1 MASQYFA
8 ILTDYGTTAFAK
20 ALSSKQ
26 PLQLTTF
33 AVGDGNG
40 RAVTPTANRTA
51 LAREKHRAPVSA
63 VSLDPRN
70 NKQVIVEL
78 TIPENIGGFY
88 IREMGVFDNHNKLIA
103 YANCPESFKP
113 LESSGSGKIQVLRMI
128 LKVASSNA
136 VTLSVDHSV
145 IFVTRQQLTPK
156 TITATTQNGFD
167 ESGHSH
173 EIAKASTTQ
182 MGITQHTNNY
192 NGDSETLSLSQKGAK
207 AIKALID
214 SVTRNLSH
222 YIPNSKKSDAID
234 STSSDT
240 IATSFAVKK
249 LDDKIRRL
257 NFYKINVKGSA
268 TPVTFD
274 LSNREHWIAEIGMV
288 YRGNGHYQLN
298 LHNNATSTITNL
310 PLNDK
315 SAVQLDISVMGAYT
329 LIRCHYVYLNRTFE
343 SKADWNQATL
353 NLSWHE
359 NLKLDRNGKV
369 PRDTVFARSLESNY
383 RVVIRRNEA
392 RFTPYMHMIDQSV
405 DMAADSV
412 QQKGIAEIISR
423 VGEGDG
429 VPKSMLKT
437 ILLADKNISFE
448 VGGWN
453 AAQQYQYFLK
463 GFSRTGNVVI
473 GSAAD
478 DGTARLQV
486 GGDIN
491 VKGSLVVTNSSWA
504 KHKFPINNG
513 GEWRLEFNPNSE
525 SDPRFNIVYKMQDN
539 SSRYCSFPKLERN
552 ETVAYRA

>member
-1 MASQYFA
+1 MANLKEQEKWEDGIYQ
-8 ILTDYGTTAFAK
+8 IEENDPVLGGENGITNK
-20 ALSSKQ
+20 PIKQ
-26 PLQLTTF
+26 L
-33 AVGDGNG
+33 
-40 RAVTPTANRTA
+40 ANRTKWLKKA
-51 LAREKHRAPVSA
+51 LDV
-63 VSLDPRN
+63 
-70 NKQVIVEL
+70 L
-78 TIPENIGGFY
+78 TGKAKPK
-88 IREMGVFDNHNKLIA
+88 DLTA
-103 YANCPESFKP
+103 EST
-113 LESSGSGKIQVLRMI
+113 S
-128 LKVASSNA
+128 
-136 VTLSVDHSV
+136 
-145 IFVTRQQLTPK
+145 
-156 TITATTQNGFD
+156 TAD
-167 ESGHSH
+167 KDGHSH
-173 EIAKASTTQ
+173 ALPRSST
-182 MGITQHTNNY
+182 
-192 NGDSETLSLSQKGAK
+192 SQKGIVQLDDTWESDSREKAPTARVIK

-214 SVTRNLSH
+214 SLTRNLAN

-257 NFYKINVKGSA
+257 NFYKINVKAGS
-268 TPVTFD
+268 TPVNFD
-274 LSNREHWIAEIGMV
+274 LANREHWIAEIGMV
-288 YRGNGHYQLN
+288 YRGNGHYQLD

-315 SAVQLDISVMGAYT
+315 SPVQLDVSVMGAFSV
-329 LIRCHYVYLNRTFE
+329 IRCHYVLLNRTFE

-359 NLKLDRNGKV
+359 NLKLDSNGKV

-383 RVVIRRNEA
+383 RVVIRRNDIRYA
-392 RFTPYMHMIDQSV
+392 PYIQFVDQSV
-405 DMAADSV
+405 DMTAATAPNKV
-412 QQKGIAEIISR
+412 ISELVCR
-423 VGEGDG
+423 AGEGEG

-437 ILLADKNISFE
+437 ILLADKNITFE
-448 VGGWN
+448 MGGWN
-453 AAQQYQYFLK
+453 ATQQYQFFLK

-491 VKGSLVVTNSSWA
+491 VKGSLVVTNSSWV